1 MSAELQIGDEDVEP
15 RLVGRGDEQGLPEP
29 PLALRRFGL
38 QEVTLPPAVPLELA
52 GRGPLEPLGG
62 GALRL
67 HLGHDGAPF
76 LVIPPPSPRPSPL
89 RGEAPSYPLPSG
101 ERVGSGGIHLPR
113 LGRE

>member
-29 PLALRRFGL
+29 PLALRRLGL

-52 GRGPLEPLGG
+52 GRGALEPLGG

-89 RGEAPSYPLPSG
+89 RGEAPSYPLPSLILTHKWG
-101 ERVGSGGIHLPR
+101 CWTPG
-113 LGRE
+113 